1 MKQIWRIYKTD
12 LRNVAKHWAAIV
24 IVVGLMILPSLYA
37 WFNIKASWDP
47 YGNTKEV
54 PIAVS
59 NEDAGSNLRGKDINI
74 GNEIVDSLKKNKNL
88 GWKFVDEK
96 QAIYGVERGDYYASI
111 TIPKDFSEKIATVL
125 DENPQKPELDYYVNE
140 KVNAIAPKITAKGAS
155 GITEEISKNFVKTA
169 NGEIF
174 KIFNDLGIDLE
185 TNLPSIEKVK
195 DLVFKLE
202 AQFPEMN
209 TLMDKALDDATRAE
223 DVVKVAQK
231 ELPVVESV
239 MNDGQEALGNLDKF
253 FARND
258 ETLNRAPGTIKN
270 NLTVMKQ
277 GLDAAAEITDY
288 LKNPS
293 FDFNLTL
300 PDPAKLPE
308 LPNITIPQIPQIPRI
323 PEIPALPE
331 VNGEGYKNIAKN
343 INQTVNNVFSSIRVG
358 TTYAQGVINGLQNG
372 NFDPEKAKQDL
383 NKVSETLQG
392 RADSVSYLI
401 DIFTKFKEFA
411 PTDSG
416 KDFFQKR
423 IDKLTNLKSAIENA
437 NGGVKDIANI
447 IGTGQEVKQDVRDA
461 ANKKLDAIN
470 NLVNQAE
477 ADYNATFVADFEK
490 AVSTAEQLK
499 DKAEGVKEGA
509 QQLRGN
515 LNQDI
520 KKANE
525 LVNQTNELV
534 NQTNEALDNGREK
547 YDKAVSDYSRL
558 KTELEKAREDLSN
571 KGVNGLDS
579 TKVALND
586 LNGQFKAGWNLVND
600 MIPVLE
606 STNKVLADVNSD
618 KNLNG
623 TIAKLNKAKD
633 GLQKGM
639 DLTDKGI
646 DAINKGQKPAA
657 DVIESINEVSKN
669 VSGQIGDILAKYD
682 SEITPNFNAAIARTK
697 EMSKNTSQIL
707 KEADKKLPDVKKIL
721 EDSSKGLVDGKK
733 KLADIKAEM
742 PATEKKIKELADK
755 IRDFESEEDLKD
767 IIRLL
772 KNDVEKQSDYFAN
785 PVNLK
790 ENKLFA
796 MPNYGSAMSPFYT
809 VLALWVGA
817 LLMVSLLT
825 VEVHE
830 EGANY
835 KSHEI
840 YFGRLLTFLT
850 IGLSQAFIVS
860 MGDIFLLGTYVVD
873 KFWFVLF
880 SLFIGGVFVCIV
892 YSLVSIFGNVGKSMA
907 IILLVLQ
914 VAGSGGTFPIQMTP
928 AFFQAIYPFLP
939 FTYAISAIRETVGGM
954 LWDIVTRDLLVL
966 SAFVVVMI
974 VAALLLKTPINKS
987 SEKFVENAKGSK
999 IIH

>member
-24 IVVGLMILPSLYA
+24 IVLGLMILPSLYA

-59 NEDAGSNLRGKDINI
+59 NQDAGSNLRGKDINI
-74 GNEIVDSLKKNKNL
+74 GEEIVDSLKKNKNL

-96 QAIYGVERGDYYASI
+96 QAIHGVERGDYYASI

-174 KIFNDLGIDLE
+174 KVFNDLGIDLE

-239 MNDGQEALGNLDKF
+239 INDGQDTLKSLDAF

-270 NLTVMKQ
+270 NLIAMQT
-277 GLDAAAEITDY
+277 GLNSAAAITDF

-293 FDFNLTL
+293 FDFNMAL
-300 PDPAKLPE
+300 PDPSKFPV
-308 LPNITIPQIPQIPRI
+308 LPNITIPQIP
-323 PEIPALPE
+323 ELPQ
-331 VNGEGYKNIAKN
+331 VNGQLYKDIAKN
-343 INQTVNNVFSSIRVG
+343 IDQTVNNVFGSIRVG
-358 TTYAQGVINGLQNG
+358 TTYAQGVINGLGNG

-383 NKVSETLQG
+383 NKVSENLQG
-392 RADSVSYLI
+392 RVDSVSYLI
-401 DIFTKFKEFA
+401 DVFTKFKESA

-416 KDFFQKR
+416 KDFFQRR

-447 IGTGQEVKQDVRDA
+447 IGTGQEVKKDVRDA
-461 ANKKLDAIN
+461 TNKKLDAIN

-499 DKAEGVKEGA
+499 DKAGNA
-509 QQLRGN
+509 QQN
-515 LNQDI
+515 LNQEI
-520 KKANE
+520 KKVNE
-525 LVNQTNELV
+525 I
-534 NQTNEALDNGREK
+534 LDNGREG
-547 YDKAVSDYSRL
+547 YDQAVNNYSRL

-586 LNGQFKAGWNLVND
+586 LNGQFKAGLNLVND
-600 MIPVLE
+600 MIPVME
-606 STNKVLADVNSD
+606 NANKVLADVNSD
-618 KNLNG
+618 KNTNNM
-623 TIAKLNKAKD
+623 ISKLNKVKD
-633 GLQKGM
+633 GLQKGI

-657 DVIESINEVSKN
+657 DVIESINKVSKN

-682 SEITPNFNAAIARTK
+682 SEIVPNFNEAIARTK
-697 EMSKNTSQIL
+697 DMSKNTSQIL
-707 KEADKKLPDVKKIL
+707 KEADKKLPDVKKLL

-733 KLADIKAEM
+733 KLTDIKADM
-742 PATEKKIKELADK
+742 PETEKKIKELANK

>member
-24 IVVGLMILPSLYA
+24 IVLGLMILPSLYA

-47 YGNTKEV
+47 YGNTKGIQ
-54 PIAVS
+54 IAVS
-59 NEDAGSNLRGKDINI
+59 NQDVGSNLRGKDINI
-74 GNEIVDSLKKNKNL
+74 GKEIVDSLKKDKNF

-96 QAIYGVERGDYYASI
+96 QAIYGVERGDYSASI

-125 DENPQKPELDYYVNE
+125 NENPQKPELDYYVNE

-155 GITEEISKNFVKTA
+155 GLTEEVSKNFVKTA

-209 TLMDKALDDATRAE
+209 TLVDKALDDATRAE

-258 ETLNRAPGTIKN
+258 ETLKRAPGTIKN
-270 NLTVMKQ
+270 NLIVMQQ
-277 GLDAAAEITDY
+277 GLDGAAAITDF

-293 FDFNLTL
+293 VDFNLAL
-300 PDPAKLPE
+300 PDPSKLPE
-308 LPNITIPQIPQIPRI
+308 LPNVTIPQIPT
-323 PEIPALPE
+323 LPE
-331 VNGEGYKNIAKN
+331 LPQVNGEGYKNIAKN
-343 INQTVNNVFSSIRVG
+343 IDQTVNNVFGSIRVG

-383 NKVSETLQG
+383 NKVSENLQG

-401 DIFTKFKEFA
+401 DVFTKFKEFA

-447 IGTGQEVKQDVRDA
+447 IGTGQEVKQDARDA

-470 NLVNQAE
+470 SLVNQAE

-499 DKAEGVKEGA
+499 NKGENVKEDA

-520 KKANE
+520 NKANE
-525 LVNQTNELV
+525 ILN
-534 NQTNEALDNGREK
+534 NGREN
-547 YDKAVSDYSRL
+547 YDQAVTNYAKL
-558 KTELEKAREDLSN
+558 KTNLEKAREDLNN

-579 TKVALND
+579 TKVALNE
-586 LNGQFKAGWNLVND
+586 LNGQFQAGWNLVND
-600 MIPVLE
+600 MIPVME
-606 STNKVLADVNSD
+606 STNKVLGDVNSD

-657 DVIESINEVSKN
+657 DVIESINQVSKN

-707 KEADKKLPDVKKIL
+707 GEADKKLPDVKKLL
-721 EDSSKGLVDGKK
+721 EDSSKGLVDGQKK
-733 KLADIKAEM
+733 IADIKAEM

-755 IRDFESEEDLKD
+755 IRDFESEEDIKD

-835 KSHEI
+835 KSHEV

-928 AFFQAIYPFLP
+928 PFFQAIYPFLP

-966 SAFVVVMI
+966 SAFVVIMV

>member
-59 NEDAGSNLRGKDINI
+59 NQDAGSNLRGKDINI
-74 GNEIVDSLKKNKNL
+74 GDEIVDSLKKNKKL

-223 DVVKVAQK
+223 DIVKVAQK

-239 MNDGQEALGNLDKF
+239 INDGQEALGNLDKF

-447 IGTGQEVKQDVRDA
+447 IGTGQEVKQDVRDV

-571 KGVNGLDS
+571 KGVNGLNS

-606 STNKVLADVNSD
+606 STNKVLADVNSN
-618 KNLNG
+618 KNMNNM
-623 TIAKLNKAKD
+623 ISKLNKVKD
-633 GLQKGM
+633 GLQKGI

-682 SEITPNFNAAIARTK
+682 SEIVPNFNEAIARTK

-721 EDSSKGLVDGKK
+721 EDSSKGLVDGRK

>member
-24 IVVGLMILPSLYA
+24 IVLGLMILPSLYA

-47 YGNTKEV
+47 YGNTKGIQ
-54 PIAVS
+54 IAVS
-59 NEDAGSNLRGKDINI
+59 NQDVGSNLRGKDINI
-74 GNEIVDSLKKNKNL
+74 GKEIVDSLKKDKNF

-96 QAIYGVERGDYYASI
+96 QAIYGVERGDYSASI

-125 DENPQKPELDYYVNE
+125 NENPQKPEIDYYVNE

-155 GITEEISKNFVKTA
+155 GLTEEVSKNFVKTA

-209 TLMDKALDDATRAE
+209 TLVDKALDDATRAE
-223 DVVKVAQK
+223 DIVKVAQK
-231 ELPVVESV
+231 DLPVVESV
-239 MNDGQEALGNLDKF
+239 INDGQEALSNLDKF
-253 FARND
+253 FANQD
-258 ETLNRAPGTIKN
+258 QTLKNAPGTIRN
-270 NLTVMKQ
+270 DLVVAQGVM
-277 GLDAAAEITDY
+277 DSAAAFTDF
-288 LKNPS
+288 LMNPGV
-293 FDFNLTL
+293 DLNI
-300 PDPAKLPE
+300 PDLNGLPE
-308 LPNITIPQIPQIPRI
+308 F
-323 PEIPALPE
+323 PARPDLSKL
-331 VNGEGYKNIAKN
+331 NSDGYKSIAQN
-343 INQTVNNVFSSIRVG
+343 INQTVNNVLSSSRAG
-358 TTYAQGVINGLQNG
+358 TAYGKSVLNGLQNG
-372 NFDPEKAKQDL
+372 KFDPEQAKKDL
-383 NKVSETLQG
+383 NAVSDQLQARTDG
-392 RADSVSYLI
+392 ISYLI
-401 DIFTKFKEFA
+401 NFFTELQKSVT
-411 PTDSG
+411 TDFG
-416 KDFFQKR
+416 KSFFQGR
-423 IDKLTNLKSAIENA
+423 VDHLTKLKGGMENA
-437 NGGVKDIANI
+437 NNGIKDVVNV
-447 IGTGQEVKQDVRDA
+447 IGTGQEVKKDVTDVANQKLDA
-461 ANKKLDAIN
+461 ANTLID
-470 NLVNQAE
+470 QAE
-477 ADYNATFVADFEK
+477 KDYNETFVADYQK
-490 AVSTAEQLK
+490 AVSTVDQAKADANQIYDNAK
-499 DKAEGVKEGA
+499 ADYDKVKNSLEGA
-509 QQLRGN
+509 
-515 LNQDI
+515 
-520 KKANE
+520 KA
-525 LVNQTNELV
+525 
-534 NQTNEALDNGREK
+534 
-547 YDKAVSDYSRL
+547 
-558 KTELEKAREDLSN
+558 DLQN
-571 KGVNGLDS
+571 KGINGLDS
-579 TKVALND
+579 TKVALNS
-586 LNGQFKAGWNLVND
+586 LNGQFQSGIGLIDD

-618 KNLNG
+618 KNLNNG
-623 TIAKLNKAKD
+623 IAKLNKAKSS
-633 GLQKGM
+633 LQKGV
-639 DLTDKGI
+639 DATNKGI
-646 DAINKGQKPAA
+646 TLVNNGQKPTK
-657 DVIESINEVSKN
+657 DVIESINNAAKD
-669 VSGQIGDILAKYD
+669 GLAQLTDVLSTYD
-682 SEITPNFNAAIARTK
+682 AEIVPGFNTAIARTK
-697 EMSKNTSQIL
+697 EMSKNTTQIL
-707 KEADKKLPDVKKIL
+707 NDADKKLPDVKKLL
-721 EDSSKGLVDGKK
+721 EDSSKGLVDGQKK
-733 KLADIKAEM
+733 IADIKAEM

-755 IRDFESEEDLKD
+755 IRDFESEEDIKD

-928 AFFQAIYPFLP
+928 PFFQALYPFLP

-966 SAFVVVMI
+966 SAFVVIMV
-974 VAALLLKTPINKS
+974 VAALLLKKPINKS

>member
-24 IVVGLMILPSLYA
+24 IVLGLMILPSLYA

-47 YGNTKEV
+47 YGNTKGIQ
-54 PIAVS
+54 IAVS
-59 NEDAGSNLRGKDINI
+59 NQDAGSNLRGKDINI
-74 GNEIVDSLKKNKNL
+74 GKEIVDSLKKDKNF

-96 QAIYGVERGDYYASI
+96 QAIYGVERGDYSASI

-125 DENPQKPELDYYVNE
+125 DENPQKPEIEYYVNE

-155 GITEEISKNFVKTA
+155 GLTEEISKNFVKTA

-174 KIFNDLGIDLE
+174 EIFNDLGIDLE

-223 DVVKVAQK
+223 DIVKVAQK

-239 MNDGQEALGNLDKF
+239 INDGQEALGNLDKF

-258 ETLNRAPGTIKN
+258 ETLQRAPGTIKN
-270 NLTVMKQ
+270 NLIVMQK
-277 GLDAAAEITDY
+277 GLDGAAAITDF

-293 FDFNLTL
+293 LDFNLTL
-300 PDPAKLPE
+300 PDPSKFPE
-308 LPNITIPQIPQIPRI
+308 LPNVTIPQIPT
-323 PEIPALPE
+323 LPE
-331 VNGEGYKNIAKN
+331 LPQVNGEGYKNIAKN
-343 INQTVNNVFSSIRVG
+343 IDQTVNNVFSSIRVG
-358 TTYAQGVINGLQNG
+358 TTYAQGVINGLGNG

-383 NKVSETLQG
+383 NKVSENLKG

-401 DIFTKFKEFA
+401 DVFTKFKEFA

-416 KDFFQKR
+416 KGFFQKR

-447 IGTGQEVKQDVRDA
+447 IGTGQEVKQDARDA

-499 DKAEGVKEGA
+499 NKADNVKEDA

-520 KKANE
+520 NKANE
-525 LVNQTNELV
+525 ILN
-534 NQTNEALDNGREK
+534 NGREN
-547 YDKAVSDYSRL
+547 YDQAVADYAKL
-558 KTELEKAREDLSN
+558 KTSLETARADLSN

-579 TKVALND
+579 TKVALNE
-586 LNGQFKAGWNLVND
+586 LNGQFQAGWNLVND

-657 DVIESINEVSKN
+657 DVIESINEVSKS
-669 VSGQIGDILAKYD
+669 VSAQLGDILAKYD

-697 EMSKNTSQIL
+697 EMSKNTSKIL
-707 KEADKKLPDVKKIL
+707 KEADKKLPDVKKLL
-721 EDSSKGLVDGKK
+721 EDSSKGLVDGRK
-733 KLADIKAEM
+733 KLADIKADM
-742 PATEKKIKELADK
+742 PETEKKIKDLANK
-755 IRDFESEEDLKD
+755 IRDFESEEDIKD

-928 AFFQAIYPFLP
+928 PFFQAIYPFLP

-954 LWDIVTRDLLVL
+954 LWDIVIRDLLVL
-966 SAFVVVMI
+966 SVFVVVI
-974 VAALLLKTPINKS
+974 VIAALLLKTPINKS

>member
-24 IVVGLMILPSLYA
+24 IVLGLMILPSLYA

-59 NEDAGSNLRGKDINI
+59 NQDAGSNLRGKDINI
-74 GNEIVDSLKKNKNL
+74 GKEIVDSLKKNKNL

-125 DENPQKPELDYYVNE
+125 DENPKKPELDYYVNE

-231 ELPVVESV
+231 DLPVVESV
-239 MNDGQEALGNLDKF
+239 INDGQEALANLDKF
-253 FARND
+253 FARQD
-258 ETLNRAPGTIKN
+258 QTLKNAPGTIRNDLVAAKG
-270 NLTVMKQ
+270 VM
-277 GLDAAAEITDY
+277 DSAAVFTNF
-288 LKNPS
+288 LMNPGVDLNIP
-293 FDFNLTL
+293 DFSGMNG
-300 PDPAKLPE
+300 LPE
-308 LPNITIPQIPQIPRI
+308 F
-323 PEIPALPE
+323 PARPDLSKL
-331 VNGEGYKNIAKN
+331 NNDGYKSIAQN
-343 INQTVNNVFSSIRVG
+343 INQTVNNVLSSSRAG
-358 TTYAQGVINGLQNG
+358 TAYGKSVLNGLQNG
-372 NFDPEKAKQDL
+372 QFDPEQAKKDL
-383 NKVSETLQG
+383 NAVSNQLQARTEG
-392 RADSVSYLI
+392 ISYLI
-401 DIFTKFKEFA
+401 NVFTELQNSA
-411 PTDSG
+411 TTDFG
-416 KDFFQKR
+416 KSFFQGR
-423 IDKLTNLKSAIENA
+423 VDRLTKLKSGMENA
-437 NGGVKDIANI
+437 NNGIKDIVNV
-447 IGTGQEVKQDVRDA
+447 IGTGQEVKKDVTDVANQKLDA
-461 ANKKLDAIN
+461 ANALID
-470 NLVNQAE
+470 QAE
-477 ADYNATFVADFEK
+477 KDYNETFVADYKK
-490 AVSTAEQLK
+490 AVSTVDQA
-499 DKAEGVKEGA
+499 
-509 QQLRGN
+509 
-515 LNQDI
+515 
-520 KKANE
+520 KANA
-525 LVNQTNELV
+525 NEIY
-534 NQTNEALDNGREK
+534 DNAK
-547 YDKAVSDYSRL
+547 TDYDKA
-558 KTELEKAREDLSN
+558 KNGLESTKSSVQKALEDVQN
-571 KGVNGLDS
+571 KGINGLEGS
-579 TKVALND
+579 KEALKS
-586 LNGQFKAGWNLVND
+586 LNGQFQSGIGLIDD

-618 KNLNG
+618 KNLNNG
-623 TIAKLNKAKD
+623 IAKLNKAKSS
-633 GLQKGM
+633 LQKGVEA
-639 DLTDKGI
+639 TNKGI
-646 DAINKGQKPAA
+646 TLLNNGQKPTK
-657 DVIESINEVSKN
+657 DVIESINKA
-669 VSGQIGDILAKYD
+669 AKGGSAQLTDVLSTYD
-682 SEITPNFNAAIARTK
+682 SEIVPNFNTAIARTK
-697 EMSKNTSQIL
+697 EMSKNTTQIL
-707 KEADKKLPDVKKIL
+707 NDADKKLPDVKKLL
-721 EDSSKGLVDGKK
+721 EDSSKGLVDGRK
-733 KLADIKAEM
+733 KLVDIKAEM
-742 PATEKKIKELADK
+742 PETEKKIKDLANK
-755 IRDFESEEDLKD
+755 IRDFESEEDIKD

-835 KSHEI
+835 KSHEV

-928 AFFQAIYPFLP
+928 KFFQAIYPFLP

-954 LWDIVTRDLLVL
+954 LWDIVIRDLLVL
-966 SAFVVVMI
+966 SVFVVVMI

>member
-24 IVVGLMILPSLYA
+24 IVLGLMILPSLYA

-59 NEDAGSNLRGKDINI
+59 NQDAGSNLRGKDINI
-74 GNEIVDSLKKNKNL
+74 GKEIVDSLKKNKNL

-125 DENPQKPELDYYVNE
+125 DENPKKPELDYYVNE

-270 NLTVMKQ
+270 NLTVMQQ
-277 GLDAAAEITDY
+277 GLDAAAKITDY
-288 LKNPS
+288 LKNPA

-300 PDPAKLPE
+300 PDPAKLPV
-308 LPNITIPQIPQIPRI
+308 LPNITIPQIP
-323 PEIPALPE
+323 EIPALPQ

-343 INQTVNNVFSSIRVG
+343 IDQTVNTVFNSTRVG
-358 TTYAQGVINGLQNG
+358 TAYVKSVMDGLQNKG
-372 NFDPEKAKQDL
+372 VDPAVAQKNVQDASKL
-383 NKVSETLQG
+383 LQE
-392 RADSVSYLI
+392 RIDSVSYLI
-401 DIFTKFKEFA
+401 DFFTAFKESASTEF
-411 PTDSG
+411 G
-416 KDFFQKR
+416 KQFFGNR
-423 IDKLTNLKSAIENA
+423 VESLTVLKNSMVDA
-437 NGGVKDIANI
+437 NNRVKHVGDLISS
-447 IGTGQEVKQDVRDA
+447 GQEVKQDVRDA
-461 ANKKLDAIN
+461 VNQKLDAVN

-477 ADYNATFVADFEK
+477 KDYNATFVADFEK

-499 DKAEGVKEGA
+499 SKAENAQENA

-520 KKANE
+520 NKANE
-525 LVNQTNELV
+525 I
-534 NQTNEALDNGREK
+534 LDNGREK
-547 YDKAVSDYSRL
+547 YDKAVNDYSRL

-586 LNGQFKAGWNLVND
+586 LNGQFKASWNLVND

-623 TIAKLNKAKD
+623 TISKLNKAKD

-657 DVIESINEVSKN
+657 DVIESINQVSKS

-707 KEADKKLPDVKKIL
+707 KEADKKLPDVKKLL

-928 AFFQAIYPFLP
+928 KFFQAIYPFLP

>member
-59 NEDAGSNLRGKDINI
+59 NQDAGSNLRGKDINI
-74 GNEIVDSLKKNKNL
+74 GDEIVDSLKKNKNL

-239 MNDGQEALGNLDKF
+239 INDGQDTLKSLDAF

-270 NLTVMKQ
+270 NLIAIQT
-277 GLDAAAEITDY
+277 GLNGAAAITDF

-293 FDFNLTL
+293 VDFNLAL
-300 PDPAKLPE
+300 PDPATFPVLPD
-308 LPNITIPQIPQIPRI
+308 ITIPQIP
-323 PEIPALPE
+323 ELPQ
-331 VNGEGYKNIAKN
+331 VNGQLYKDIAKN
-343 INQTVNNVFSSIRVG
+343 IDQTVNNVFSSIRVG

-401 DIFTKFKEFA
+401 DVFTKFKESA

-423 IDKLTNLKSAIENA
+423 IVKLTNLKSAIENA

-461 ANKKLDAIN
+461 TNKKLDAIN

-499 DKAEGVKEGA
+499 DKAGNA
-509 QQLRGN
+509 QQN
-515 LNQDI
+515 LNQEI
-520 KKANE
+520 NK
-525 LVNQTNELV
+525 TNEI
-534 NQTNEALDNGREK
+534 LDNGREK
-547 YDKAVSDYSRL
+547 YDKAVNDYSRL

-606 STNKVLADVNSD
+606 STNKVLADVNSN
-618 KNLNG
+618 KNMNNMISNLN
-623 TIAKLNKAKD
+623 KVKD
-633 GLQKGM
+633 GLQKGI

-657 DVIESINEVSKN
+657 DVIESINKVSKD
-669 VSGQIGDILAKYD
+669 VSGQIGGILAKYD
-682 SEITPNFNAAIARTK
+682 SEIVPNFNEAIARTK

-733 KLADIKAEM
+733 KLTDIKAEM

-835 KSHEI
+835 KSHEV

>member
-24 IVVGLMILPSLYA
+24 IVLGLMILPSLYA

-59 NEDAGSNLRGKDINI
+59 NQDAGSNLRGKDINI
-74 GNEIVDSLKKNKNL
+74 GDEIVDSLKKNKNL

-125 DENPQKPELDYYVNE
+125 DENPKKPELDYYVNE

-239 MNDGQEALGNLDKF
+239 INDGQEALGNLDKF
-253 FARND
+253 FANND
-258 ETLNRAPGTIKN
+258 QTLQNAPGTIRN
-270 NLTVMKQ
+270 HLTTAKDVMDKANTFTNF
-277 GLDAAAEITDY
+277 LM
-288 LKNPS
+288 NPGIDLS
-293 FDFNLTL
+293 GM
-300 PDPAKLPE
+300 KGLPE
-308 LPNITIPQIPQIPRI
+308 F
-323 PEIPALPE
+323 PARPDLSKL
-331 VNGEGYKNIAKN
+331 NDEGYKNIARN
-343 INQTVNNVFSSIRVG
+343 INQTVNNVLNSARAG
-358 TTYAQGVINGLQNG
+358 TTYGKSVVNGLQNG
-372 NFDPEKAKQDL
+372 QFDPEKAKQDL
-383 NKVSETLQG
+383 NAVSENLQG
-392 RADSVSYLI
+392 RTDSVAYLI
-401 DIFTKFKEFA
+401 NVFTELQKSA
-411 PTDSG
+411 TTDFGQS
-416 KDFFQKR
+416 FFQGR
-423 IDKLTNLKSAIENA
+423 VDRLTKLKSGMENA
-437 NGGVKDIANI
+437 NNGIKDIVNV
-447 IGTGQEVKQDVRDA
+447 IGTGQEVKKDVTDA
-461 ANKKLDAIN
+461 ANQKLDAANGLID
-470 NLVNQAE
+470 QAE
-477 ADYNATFVADFEK
+477 KDYNETFVADYKK
-490 AVSTAEQLK
+490 AVSTVAQA
-499 DKAEGVKEGA
+499 KADANGAYDTVK
-509 QQLRGN
+509 
-515 LNQDI
+515 
-520 KKANE
+520 NE
-525 LVNQTNELV
+525 
-534 NQTNEALDNGREK
+534 
-547 YDKAVSDYSRL
+547 YDKAKNTFEGIIADVNNR
-558 KTELEKAREDLSN
+558 
-571 KGVNGLDS
+571 GVNGLDS
-579 TKVALND
+579 TKVYLND
-586 LNGQFKAGWNLVND
+586 LNGQLQATKNLIGD
-600 MIPVLE
+600 AIPVLE

-618 KNLNG
+618 KNLNNG
-623 TIAKLNKAKD
+623 IAKLNKA
-633 GLQKGM
+633 QNAVQ
-639 DLTDKGI
+639 KGI
-646 DAINKGQKPAA
+646 DATNKATTLINNGQKPTKE
-657 DVIESINEVSKN
+657 VVESINEATKN
-669 VSGQIGDILAKYD
+669 ASAQLGDFLATYD
-682 SEITPNFNAAIARTK
+682 SEIVPNFNTAIERTK
-697 EMSKNTSQIL
+697 RMSKNTTQIL
-707 KEADKKLPDVKKIL
+707 SEADKKLPDVKKLL
-721 EDSSKGLVDGKK
+721 EDSSKGLVDGRK

-742 PATEKKIKELADK
+742 PETEKKIKELADK

-835 KSHEI
+835 KSHEV

-928 AFFQAIYPFLP
+928 AFFQALYPFLP

>member
-59 NEDAGSNLRGKDINI
+59 NQDAGSNLRGKDINI
-74 GNEIVDSLKKNKNL
+74 GDEIVDSLKKNKNL

-239 MNDGQEALGNLDKF
+239 INDGQDTLKSLDAF

-258 ETLNRAPGTIKN
+258 ETLQRAPGTIKN
-270 NLTVMKQ
+270 NLIAIQT
-277 GLDAAAEITDY
+277 GLNGAAAITDF

-293 FDFNLTL
+293 VDFNLAL
-300 PDPAKLPE
+300 PDPDKFPVLPD
-308 LPNITIPQIPQIPRI
+308 ITIPQIP
-323 PEIPALPE
+323 ELPQ
-331 VNGEGYKNIAKN
+331 VNGQLYKDIAKN
-343 INQTVNNVFSSIRVG
+343 IDQTVNNVFGSIRVG

-383 NKVSETLQG
+383 NKVSENLQG
-392 RADSVSYLI
+392 RVDSVSYLI
-401 DIFTKFKEFA
+401 DVFTKFKESA

-461 ANKKLDAIN
+461 TNKKLDAIN

-499 DKAEGVKEGA
+499 DKAGNA
-509 QQLRGN
+509 QQN
-515 LNQDI
+515 LNQEI
-520 KKANE
+520 KKVNE
-525 LVNQTNELV
+525 I
-534 NQTNEALDNGREK
+534 LDNGREG
-547 YDKAVSDYSRL
+547 YDQAVNNYSRL

-586 LNGQFKAGWNLVND
+586 LNGQFKAGLNLVND
-600 MIPVLE
+600 MIPVME
-606 STNKVLADVNSD
+606 NTNKVLADVNSD
-618 KNLNG
+618 KNTNNM
-623 TIAKLNKAKD
+623 ISKLNKLKD
-633 GLQKGM
+633 GLQKAI

-657 DVIESINEVSKN
+657 DVIESINAVSK
-669 VSGQIGDILAKYD
+669 STSAQISDILAKYD
-682 SEITPNFNAAIARTK
+682 SEIVPNFNEAIARTK

-733 KLADIKAEM
+733 KLTDIKAEM

>member
-24 IVVGLMILPSLYA
+24 IVLGLMILPSLYA

-59 NEDAGSNLRGKDINI
+59 NQDAGSNLRGKDINI
-74 GNEIVDSLKKNKNL
+74 GKEIVDSLKKNKNL

-125 DENPQKPELDYYVNE
+125 DENPKKPELDYYVNE

-270 NLTVMKQ
+270 NLAVMQQ
-277 GLDAAAEITDY
+277 GLDAAAKITDY
-288 LKNPS
+288 LKNPA

-300 PDPAKLPE
+300 PDPAKLPV
-308 LPNITIPQIPQIPRI
+308 LPNITIPQIP
-323 PEIPALPE
+323 EIPALPQ

-343 INQTVNNVFSSIRVG
+343 IDQTVNTVFNSTRVG
-358 TTYAQGVINGLQNG
+358 TAYVKSVMDGLQNKG
-372 NFDPEKAKQDL
+372 VDPAVAQKNVQDASKL
-383 NKVSETLQG
+383 LQE
-392 RADSVSYLI
+392 RIDSVSYLI
-401 DIFTKFKEFA
+401 DFFTAFKESASTEF
-411 PTDSG
+411 G
-416 KDFFQKR
+416 KQFFGNR
-423 IDKLTNLKSAIENA
+423 VESLTVLKNSMVDA
-437 NGGVKDIANI
+437 NNRVKHVGDLISS
-447 IGTGQEVKQDVRDA
+447 GQEVKQDVRDA
-461 ANKKLDAIN
+461 VNQKLDAVN

-477 ADYNATFVADFEK
+477 KDYNATFVADFEK

-499 DKAEGVKEGA
+499 SKAENAQENA

-520 KKANE
+520 NKANE
-525 LVNQTNELV
+525 I
-534 NQTNEALDNGREK
+534 LDNGREK
-547 YDKAVSDYSRL
+547 YDKAVNDYSRL

-586 LNGQFKAGWNLVND
+586 LNGQFKASWNLVND

-623 TIAKLNKAKD
+623 TISKLNKVKD

-657 DVIESINEVSKN
+657 DVIESINQVSKS

-707 KEADKKLPDVKKIL
+707 KEADKKLPDVKKLL

>member
-24 IVVGLMILPSLYA
+24 IVLGLMILPSLYA

-59 NEDAGSNLRGKDINI
+59 NQDAGSNLRGKDINI
-74 GNEIVDSLKKNKNL
+74 GKEIVDSLKKNKNL

-239 MNDGQEALGNLDKF
+239 INDGQEALGNLDKF
-253 FARND
+253 FANND
-258 ETLNRAPGTIKN
+258 ETLKNAPGTMRN
-270 NLTVMKQ
+270 NLTVAKDVMDKANAFTNFLMNPGIDLSGMK
-277 GLDAAAEITDY
+277 G
-288 LKNPS
+288 
-293 FDFNLTL
+293 
-300 PDPAKLPE
+300 LPE
-308 LPNITIPQIPQIPRI
+308 F
-323 PEIPALPE
+323 PARPDLSKM
-331 VNGEGYKNIAKN
+331 NDEGYKNIARN
-343 INQTVNNVFSSIRVG
+343 INQTVNNVLNSARAG
-358 TTYAQGVINGLQNG
+358 TAYGKSVVNGLQNG
-372 NFDPEKAKQDL
+372 QFDPEKAKQDL
-383 NKVSETLQG
+383 NAVSENLQG
-392 RADSVSYLI
+392 RTDSIAYLI
-401 DIFTKFKEFA
+401 NVFTELQKSA
-411 PTDSG
+411 TTDFGQS
-416 KDFFQKR
+416 FFQGR
-423 IDKLTNLKSAIENA
+423 VDRLTKLKSGMENA
-437 NGGVKDIANI
+437 NKGIKDIVNV
-447 IGTGQEVKQDVRDA
+447 IGTGQEVKKDVTDVANQKLDA
-461 ANKKLDAIN
+461 ANGLID
-470 NLVNQAE
+470 QAE
-477 ADYNATFVADFEK
+477 KDYNETFVADYKK
-490 AVSTAEQLK
+490 AVSTVDQA
-499 DKAEGVKEGA
+499 KADANEAYDSVKNEYEKAKNNLEGVIA
-509 QQLRGN
+509 
-515 LNQDI
+515 D
-520 KKANE
+520 
-525 LVNQTNELV
+525 VNN
-534 NQTNEALDNGREK
+534 R
-547 YDKAVSDYSRL
+547 
-558 KTELEKAREDLSN
+558 
-571 KGVNGLDS
+571 GVNGLDS

-586 LNGQFKAGWNLVND
+586 LNGQLQATNNLIGD
-600 MIPVLE
+600 AIPVLE
-606 STNKVLADVNSD
+606 STNKVLADVNSG

-623 TIAKLNKAKD
+623 GIAKLNKI
-633 GLQKGM
+633 QNSVQ
-639 DLTDKGI
+639 KGI
-646 DAINKGQKPAA
+646 DATNKATTLINNGQKPTKE
-657 DVIESINEVSKN
+657 VVESINEATKN
-669 VSGQIGDILAKYD
+669 ASAQLGDFLATYD
-682 SEITPNFNAAIARTK
+682 SEIVPNFNTAIERTK
-697 EMSKNTSQIL
+697 RMSKNTSQIL
-707 KEADKKLPDVKKIL
+707 KEADKKLPDVKKLL

-742 PATEKKIKELADK
+742 PETEKKIKELADK

>member
-24 IVVGLMILPSLYA
+24 IVLGLMILPSLYA

-59 NEDAGSNLRGKDINI
+59 NQDAGSNLRGKDINI
-74 GNEIVDSLKKNKNL
+74 GDEIVDSLKKNKNL

-239 MNDGQEALGNLDKF
+239 INDGQDTLKSLDAF

-270 NLTVMKQ
+270 NLIAMQT
-277 GLDAAAEITDY
+277 GLNGAAAITDF

-293 FDFNLTL
+293 VDFNLAL
-300 PDPAKLPE
+300 PDPSKLPE
-308 LPNITIPQIPQIPRI
+308 LPNVTIPQIP
-323 PEIPALPE
+323 ALPE
-331 VNGEGYKNIAKN
+331 LPQVNGEGYKNIAKN

-383 NKVSETLQG
+383 NKVSENLQD
-392 RADSVSYLI
+392 RADSVSYVI
-401 DIFTKFKEFA
+401 DVFTKFKESA
-411 PTDSG
+411 STDFG
-416 KDFFQKR
+416 KEFFQKR
-423 IDKLTNLKSAIENA
+423 IERLTSLKSAIENA

-477 ADYNATFVADFEK
+477 TDYNATFVADFEK

-499 DKAEGVKEGA
+499 NKAEGVKEDA

-520 KKANE
+520 NKANE
-525 LVNQTNELV
+525 ILN
-534 NQTNEALDNGREK
+534 NGREA
-547 YDKAVSDYSRL
+547 YDKAVNDYSRL
-558 KTELEKAREDLSN
+558 KTELGKAREDLNN
-571 KGVNGLDS
+571 KGINGLDS

-586 LNGQFKAGWNLVND
+586 IRGELQAGKNLVND
-600 MIPVLE
+600 MIPVME
-606 STNKVLADVNSD
+606 NTNKVLADVNSD
-618 KNLNG
+618 KNTNNM
-623 TIAKLNKAKD
+623 ISKLNKLKD
-633 GLQKGM
+633 GLQKAI

-657 DVIESINEVSKN
+657 DVIESINAVSK
-669 VSGQIGDILAKYD
+669 STSAQISDILAKYD
-682 SEITPNFNAAIARTK
+682 SEIVPNFNEAIARTK

-707 KEADKKLPDVKKIL
+707 KEADKKLPDVKKLL

-742 PATEKKIKELADK
+742 PETEKKIKELADK

-928 AFFQAIYPFLP
+928 KFFQAIYPFLP

>member
-24 IVVGLMILPSLYA
+24 IVLGLMILPSLYA

-59 NEDAGSNLRGKDINI
+59 NQDAGSNLRGKDINI
-74 GNEIVDSLKKNKNL
+74 GKEIVDSLKKNKNL

-125 DENPQKPELDYYVNE
+125 DENPKKPELDYYVNE

-239 MNDGQEALGNLDKF
+239 INDGQEALGNLDKF
-253 FARND
+253 FANND
-258 ETLNRAPGTIKN
+258 ETLKNAPGTMRN
-270 NLTVMKQ
+270 NLTVAKDVMDKANAFTNFLMNPGIDLSGMK
-277 GLDAAAEITDY
+277 G
-288 LKNPS
+288 
-293 FDFNLTL
+293 
-300 PDPAKLPE
+300 LPE
-308 LPNITIPQIPQIPRI
+308 F
-323 PEIPALPE
+323 PARPDLSKM
-331 VNGEGYKNIAKN
+331 NDEGYKNIARN
-343 INQTVNNVFSSIRVG
+343 INQTVNNVLNSARAG
-358 TTYAQGVINGLQNG
+358 TAYGKSVVNGLQNG
-372 NFDPEKAKQDL
+372 QFDPEKAKQDL
-383 NKVSETLQG
+383 NAVSENLQG
-392 RADSVSYLI
+392 RTDSIAYLI
-401 DIFTKFKEFA
+401 NVFTELQKSA
-411 PTDSG
+411 TTDFGQS
-416 KDFFQKR
+416 FFQGR
-423 IDKLTNLKSAIENA
+423 VDRLTKLKSGMENA
-437 NGGVKDIANI
+437 NKGIKDIVNV
-447 IGTGQEVKQDVRDA
+447 IGTGQEVKKDVTDVANQKLDA
-461 ANKKLDAIN
+461 ANGLID
-470 NLVNQAE
+470 QAE
-477 ADYNATFVADFEK
+477 KDYNETFVADYKK
-490 AVSTAEQLK
+490 AVSTVDQA
-499 DKAEGVKEGA
+499 KADANEAYDSVKNEYEKAKNNLEGVIA
-509 QQLRGN
+509 
-515 LNQDI
+515 D
-520 KKANE
+520 
-525 LVNQTNELV
+525 VNN
-534 NQTNEALDNGREK
+534 R
-547 YDKAVSDYSRL
+547 
-558 KTELEKAREDLSN
+558 
-571 KGVNGLDS
+571 GVNGLDS

-586 LNGQFKAGWNLVND
+586 LNGQLQATNNLIGD
-600 MIPVLE
+600 AIPVLE
-606 STNKVLADVNSD
+606 STNKVLADVNSG

-623 TIAKLNKAKD
+623 GIAKLNKI
-633 GLQKGM
+633 QNSVQ
-639 DLTDKGI
+639 KGI
-646 DAINKGQKPAA
+646 DATNKATTLINNGQKPTKE
-657 DVIESINEVSKN
+657 VVESINEATKN
-669 VSGQIGDILAKYD
+669 ASAQLGDFLATYD
-682 SEITPNFNAAIARTK
+682 SEIVPNFNTAIERTK
-697 EMSKNTSQIL
+697 RMSKNTSQIL
-707 KEADKKLPDVKKIL
+707 KEADKKLPDVKKLL

-850 IGLSQAFIVS
+850 VGLSQAFIVS

-880 SLFIGGVFVCIV
+880 SLFIGGAFVCIV

-966 SAFVVVMI
+966 SVFVVVMI

>member
-24 IVVGLMILPSLYA
+24 IVLGLMILPSLYA

-59 NEDAGSNLRGKDINI
+59 NQDAGSNLRGKDINI
-74 GNEIVDSLKKNKNL
+74 GKEIVDSLKKNKNL

-125 DENPQKPELDYYVNE
+125 DENPKKPELDYYVNE

-253 FARND
+253 FANND
-258 ETLNRAPGTIKN
+258 ETLKNAPGTMRN
-270 NLTVMKQ
+270 NLTVAKDVMDKANAFTNFLMNPGIDLSGMK
-277 GLDAAAEITDY
+277 G
-288 LKNPS
+288 
-293 FDFNLTL
+293 
-300 PDPAKLPE
+300 LPE
-308 LPNITIPQIPQIPRI
+308 F
-323 PEIPALPE
+323 PARPDLSKM
-331 VNGEGYKNIAKN
+331 NDEGYKNIARN
-343 INQTVNNVFSSIRVG
+343 INQTVNNVLNSARAG
-358 TTYAQGVINGLQNG
+358 TAYGKSVVNGLQNG
-372 NFDPEKAKQDL
+372 QFDPEKAKQDL
-383 NKVSETLQG
+383 NAVSENLQG
-392 RADSVSYLI
+392 RTDSIAYLI
-401 DIFTKFKEFA
+401 NVFTELQKSA
-411 PTDSG
+411 TTDFGQS
-416 KDFFQKR
+416 FFQGR
-423 IDKLTNLKSAIENA
+423 VDRLTKLKSGMENA
-437 NGGVKDIANI
+437 NNGIKDIVNV
-447 IGTGQEVKQDVRDA
+447 IGTGQEVKKDVTDVANQKLDA
-461 ANKKLDAIN
+461 ANGLID
-470 NLVNQAE
+470 QAE
-477 ADYNATFVADFEK
+477 KDYNETFVADYKK
-490 AVSTAEQLK
+490 AVSTVDQA
-499 DKAEGVKEGA
+499 KADANEAYDSVKNEYEKAKNNLEGVIA
-509 QQLRGN
+509 
-515 LNQDI
+515 D
-520 KKANE
+520 
-525 LVNQTNELV
+525 VNN
-534 NQTNEALDNGREK
+534 R
-547 YDKAVSDYSRL
+547 
-558 KTELEKAREDLSN
+558 
-571 KGVNGLDS
+571 GVNGLDS

-586 LNGQFKAGWNLVND
+586 LNGQLQATNNLIGD
-600 MIPVLE
+600 AIPVLE
-606 STNKVLADVNSD
+606 STNKVLADVNSG

-623 TIAKLNKAKD
+623 GIAKLNKI
-633 GLQKGM
+633 QNSVQ
-639 DLTDKGI
+639 KGI
-646 DAINKGQKPAA
+646 DATNKATTLINNGQKPTKE
-657 DVIESINEVSKN
+657 VVESINEATKN
-669 VSGQIGDILAKYD
+669 ASAQLGDFLATYD
-682 SEITPNFNAAIARTK
+682 SEIVPNFNTAIERTK
-697 EMSKNTSQIL
+697 RMSKNTSQIL
-707 KEADKKLPDVKKIL
+707 KEADKKLPDVKKLL
-721 EDSSKGLVDGKK
+721 EDSSKGLVDGRK
-733 KLADIKAEM
+733 KLVDIKAEM
-742 PATEKKIKELADK
+742 PETEKKIKELADK

>member
-24 IVVGLMILPSLYA
+24 IVLGLMILPSLYA

-59 NEDAGSNLRGKDINI
+59 NQDAGSNLRGKYINI
-74 GNEIVDSLKKNKNL
+74 GKEIVDSLKKNKKL

-111 TIPKDFSEKIATVL
+111 TIPKDFSKKIATVL
-125 DENPQKPELDYYVNE
+125 DENPQKPELNYYVNE
-140 KVNAIAPKITAKGAS
+140 KVNAIAPKITANGAS
-155 GITEEISKNFVKTA
+155 GVTEEISKNFVKTA

-239 MNDGQEALGNLDKF
+239 INDGQDTLKSLDAF

-270 NLTVMKQ
+270 NLIAMQT
-277 GLDAAAEITDY
+277 GLNGAAAITDF

-293 FDFNLTL
+293 VDFNLAL
-300 PDPAKLPE
+300 PDPSKLPE
-308 LPNITIPQIPQIPRI
+308 LPNVTIPQIP
-323 PEIPALPE
+323 ALPE
-331 VNGEGYKNIAKN
+331 LPQVNGEGYKNIAKN

-383 NKVSETLQG
+383 NNVSETLQG
-392 RADSVSYLI
+392 RADSVSYVI
-401 DIFTKFKEFA
+401 DVFTKFKESA
-411 PTDSG
+411 STDFG
-416 KDFFQKR
+416 KEFFQKR
-423 IDKLTNLKSAIENA
+423 IERLTNLKSAIENA

-499 DKAEGVKEGA
+499 NKAEGVKEDA

-520 KKANE
+520 NKANE
-525 LVNQTNELV
+525 ILN
-534 NQTNEALDNGREK
+534 NGREV
-547 YDKAVSDYSRL
+547 YDKTVNDYSRL
-558 KTELEKAREDLSN
+558 KTELGKAREDLNN
-571 KGVNGLDS
+571 KGINGLDS

-586 LNGQFKAGWNLVND
+586 IRGELQAGKNLVND
-600 MIPVLE
+600 MIPVME
-606 STNKVLADVNSD
+606 NANKVLADVNSD
-618 KNLNG
+618 KNMNN
-623 TIAKLNKAKD
+623 TIAKLNKLKD
-633 GLQKGM
+633 GFQKGI

-657 DVIESINEVSKN
+657 DVIESINAVSK
-669 VSGQIGDILAKYD
+669 STSAQIGDILAKYD

>member
-24 IVVGLMILPSLYA
+24 IVLGLMILPSLYA

-59 NEDAGSNLRGKDINI
+59 NQDVGSNLRGKDINI
-74 GNEIVDSLKKNKNL
+74 GKEIVDSLKKNKNL

-111 TIPKDFSEKIATVL
+111 TIPKDFSEKIATVIS
-125 DENPQKPELDYYVNE
+125 DNPQKPELDYYVNE

-174 KIFNDLGIDLE
+174 QVFNDLGIDLE

-202 AQFPEMN
+202 AQFPEMY
-209 TLMDKALDDATRAE
+209 TLVDTALDDATRAQ
-223 DVVKVAQK
+223 DLVKVAQ
-231 ELPVVESV
+231 EDLPVVESV
-239 MNDGQEALGNLDKF
+239 INDGQATLKSLDEF

-258 ETLNRAPGTIKN
+258 ETLKNAPGTIKRD
-270 NLTVMKQ
+270 LTVLKKGMD
-277 GLDAAAEITDY
+277 GAAAITDF
-288 LKNPS
+288 LMGPGI
-293 FDFNLTL
+293 NLDVPNLSQL
-300 PDPAKLPE
+300 PKLPE
-308 LPNITIPQIPQIPRI
+308 FPAMPQLQIP
-323 PEIPALPE
+323 EL
-331 VNGEGYKNIAKN
+331 NTEGYKNIAST
-343 INQTVNNVFSSIRVG
+343 INQTVNSVLNSARTG
-358 TTYAQGVINGLQNG
+358 TAYAKSVMDGLQNG
-372 NFDPEKAKQDL
+372 SIDPEIAKKNITTVSNNLQTHIDNLSSIITMMSTLQQNATTDFGKKFFGDRVNHLTAIRDSQQDL
-383 NKVSETLQG
+383 NNRFKRLNE
-392 RADSVSYLI
+392 LI
-401 DIFTKFKEFA
+401 
-411 PTDSG
+411 S
-416 KDFFQKR
+416 
-423 IDKLTNLKSAIENA
+423 
-437 NGGVKDIANI
+437 
-447 IGTGQEVKQDVRDA
+447 TGQEVKQDVRDGI
-461 ANKKLDAIN
+461 NQKLDATNALIDK
-470 NLVNQAE
+470 AE
-477 ADYNATFVADFEK
+477 KDYNETFVADYQK
-490 AVSTAEQLK
+490 AVSTAEEIGRLK
-499 DKAEGVKEGA
+499 DQATNTINETYEKTKTEYNKVRDGIEEVKTNA
-509 QQLRGN
+509 Q
-515 LNQDI
+515 
-520 KKANE
+520 
-525 LVNQTNELV
+525 
-534 NQTNEALDNGREK
+534 
-547 YDKAVSDYSRL
+547 KAV
-558 KTELEKAREDLSN
+558 EDIQN
-571 KGVNGLDS
+571 KGINGLDG
-579 TKVALND
+579 TKVALNS
-586 LNGQFKAGWNLVND
+586 LNGQFQAASNMIGD

-606 STNKVLADVNSD
+606 NANKVLADVNSD
-618 KNLNG
+618 KNFNDQ
-623 TIAKLNKAKD
+623 IAKLKKAQN
-633 GLQKGM
+633 GLQKGVE
-639 DLTDKGI
+639 LTDKGI
-646 DAINKGQKPAA
+646 DAINKGQQPAK

-669 VSGQIGDILAKYD
+669 VSAELGDILARYD
-682 SEITPNFNAAIARTK
+682 SEIVPNFNAAIARTK
-697 EMSKNTSQIL
+697 EMSKNTSKIL
-707 KEADKKLPDVKKIL
+707 NDADKKLPDVKKLL
-721 EDSSKGLVDGKK
+721 EDSSKGLVEGKK
-733 KLADIKAEM
+733 KVEDIKAEM

-755 IRDFESEEDLKD
+755 IRKFESEEDIKD

-830 EGANY
+830 PGANY

-840 YFGRLLTFLT
+840 YFGRFLTFLT
-850 IGLSQAFIVS
+850 IGLMQAFIVS
-860 MGDIFLLGTYVVD
+860 MGDMFLLGTYVVN
-873 KFWFVLF
+873 KFWFVVF
-880 SLFIGGVFVCIV
+880 SLFIGAVFVCIV

-928 AFFQAIYPFLP
+928 TFFQAIYPFLP

-954 LWDIVTRDLLVL
+954 LWDIVLRDLLVL
-966 SAFVVVMI
+966 SVFVVIMLI
-974 VAALLLKTPINKS
+974 MALLLKTPINKS

>member
-24 IVVGLMILPSLYA
+24 IVLGLMILPSLYA

-59 NEDAGSNLRGKDINI
+59 NQDAGSNLRGKDINI
-74 GNEIVDSLKKNKNL
+74 GDEIVDSLKKNKNL
-88 GWKFVDEK
+88 GWKFVDQK

-239 MNDGQEALGNLDKF
+239 INDGQDTLKSLDAF

-270 NLTVMKQ
+270 NLIAMQT
-277 GLDAAAEITDY
+277 GLNSAAAITDF

-293 FDFNLTL
+293 FDFNMAL
-300 PDPAKLPE
+300 PDPSKFPV
-308 LPNITIPQIPQIPRI
+308 LPNITIPQIP
-323 PEIPALPE
+323 ELPQ
-331 VNGEGYKNIAKN
+331 VNDQLYKDIAKN
-343 INQTVNNVFSSIRVG
+343 IDQTVNNVFGSIRVG

-383 NKVSETLQG
+383 NKVSENLQG
-392 RADSVSYLI
+392 RVDSVSYVI
-401 DIFTKFKEFA
+401 DIFTKFKESA

-461 ANKKLDAIN
+461 TNQKLNAIN

-499 DKAEGVKEGA
+499 DKAGNA
-509 QQLRGN
+509 QQN
-515 LNQDI
+515 LNQEI
-520 KKANE
+520 KKVNE
-525 LVNQTNELV
+525 I
-534 NQTNEALDNGREK
+534 LDNGREG
-547 YDKAVSDYSRL
+547 YDQAVNNYSRL

-586 LNGQFKAGWNLVND
+586 LNGQFKAGLNLVND
-600 MIPVLE
+600 MIPVME
-606 STNKVLADVNSD
+606 NTNKVLADVNSD
-618 KNLNG
+618 KNTNNM
-623 TIAKLNKAKD
+623 ISKLNKVKD
-633 GLQKGM
+633 GLQKGI

-657 DVIESINEVSKN
+657 DIIESINKVSKN

-682 SEITPNFNAAIARTK
+682 SEVVPNFNEAIARTK

-707 KEADKKLPDVKKIL
+707 KEADKKLPDVKKLL

-742 PATEKKIKELADK
+742 PETEKKIKELADK

-928 AFFQAIYPFLP
+928 AFFQALYPFLP

>member
-24 IVVGLMILPSLYA
+24 IVLGLMILPSLYA

-47 YGNTKEV
+47 YGNTKGIQ
-54 PIAVS
+54 IAVS
-59 NEDAGSNLRGKDINI
+59 NQDVGSNLRGKDINI
-74 GNEIVDSLKKNKNL
+74 GKEIVDSLKKDKNF

-96 QAIYGVERGDYYASI
+96 QAIYGVERGDYSASI

-125 DENPQKPELDYYVNE
+125 NENPQKPELDYYVNE

-155 GITEEISKNFVKTA
+155 GLTEEVSKNFVKTA

-209 TLMDKALDDATRAE
+209 TLVDKALDDATRAE

-258 ETLNRAPGTIKN
+258 ETLKRAPGTIKN
-270 NLTVMKQ
+270 NLIVMQQ
-277 GLDAAAEITDY
+277 GLDGAAAITDF

-293 FDFNLTL
+293 VDFNLAL
-300 PDPAKLPE
+300 PDPSKLPE
-308 LPNITIPQIPQIPRI
+308 LPNVTIPQIPT
-323 PEIPALPE
+323 LPE
-331 VNGEGYKNIAKN
+331 LPQVNGEGYKNIAKN
-343 INQTVNNVFSSIRVG
+343 IDQTVNNVFGSIRVG

-383 NKVSETLQG
+383 NKVSENLQG

-401 DIFTKFKEFA
+401 DVFTKFKEFA

-447 IGTGQEVKQDVRDA
+447 IGTGQEVKQDARDA

-470 NLVNQAE
+470 SLVNQAE

-499 DKAEGVKEGA
+499 NKGENVKEDA

-520 KKANE
+520 NKANE
-525 LVNQTNELV
+525 ILN
-534 NQTNEALDNGREK
+534 NGREN
-547 YDKAVSDYSRL
+547 YDQAVTNYAKL
-558 KTELEKAREDLSN
+558 KTNLEKAREDLNN

-579 TKVALND
+579 TKVALNE
-586 LNGQFKAGWNLVND
+586 LNGQFQAGWNLVND
-600 MIPVLE
+600 MIPVME
-606 STNKVLADVNSD
+606 STNKVLGDVNSD

-657 DVIESINEVSKN
+657 DVIESINQVSKN

-682 SEITPNFNAAIARTK
+682 SEIVPNFNAAIARTK

-707 KEADKKLPDVKKIL
+707 GEADKKLPDVKKLL
-721 EDSSKGLVDGKK
+721 EDSSKGLVDGQKK
-733 KLADIKAEM
+733 IADIKAEM

-755 IRDFESEEDLKD
+755 IRDFESEEDIKD

-835 KSHEI
+835 KSHEV

-928 AFFQAIYPFLP
+928 PFFQAIYPFLP

-966 SAFVVVMI
+966 SVFVVVMI

>member
-24 IVVGLMILPSLYA
+24 IVLGLMILPSLYA

-59 NEDAGSNLRGKDINI
+59 NQDAGSNLRGKDINI
-74 GNEIVDSLKKNKNL
+74 GDEIVDSLKKNKNL
-88 GWKFVDEK
+88 GWKFVDQK

-223 DVVKVAQK
+223 DIVKVAQK

-239 MNDGQEALGNLDKF
+239 INDGQEALGNLDKF

-258 ETLNRAPGTIKN
+258 ETLQRAPGTIKN
-270 NLTVMKQ
+270 NLIVTKQ
-277 GLDAAAEITDY
+277 GLDAAAKITDY

-293 FDFNLTL
+293 FDFNLAL
-300 PDPAKLPE
+300 PDPSKFPV
-308 LPNITIPQIPQIPRI
+308 LPNITIPQIP
-323 PEIPALPE
+323 ELPQ
-331 VNGEGYKNIAKN
+331 VNGQLYKDIAKN
-343 INQTVNNVFSSIRVG
+343 IDQTVNNVFGSIRVG

-383 NKVSETLQG
+383 NKVSENLQG
-392 RADSVSYLI
+392 RVDSVSYLI
-401 DIFTKFKEFA
+401 DVFTKFKESA

-416 KDFFQKR
+416 KDFFQRR

-461 ANKKLDAIN
+461 TNKKLDAIN

-499 DKAEGVKEGA
+499 DKAGNA
-509 QQLRGN
+509 QQN
-515 LNQDI
+515 LNQEI
-520 KKANE
+520 KKVNE
-525 LVNQTNELV
+525 I
-534 NQTNEALDNGREK
+534 LDNGREG
-547 YDKAVSDYSRL
+547 YDQAVNNYSRL
-558 KTELEKAREDLSN
+558 KTELGKAREDLSN
-571 KGVNGLDS
+571 AGVNGLDS

-586 LNGQFKAGWNLVND
+586 LNGQFKASWNLVND

-657 DVIESINEVSKN
+657 DVIESINEVSKS
-669 VSGQIGDILAKYD
+669 VSAQLGDILAKYD

-697 EMSKNTSQIL
+697 EMSKNTTQIL
-707 KEADKKLPDVKKIL
+707 KEADKKLPDVKKLL

-733 KLADIKAEM
+733 KLTDIKADM
-742 PATEKKIKELADK
+742 PETEKKIKDLANK
-755 IRDFESEEDLKD
+755 IRDFESEEDIKD

-835 KSHEI
+835 KSHEV

-928 AFFQAIYPFLP
+928 AFFQALYPFLP

>member
-24 IVVGLMILPSLYA
+24 IVLGLMILPSLYA

-59 NEDAGSNLRGKDINI
+59 NQDAGSNLRGKDINI
-74 GNEIVDSLKKNKNL
+74 GKEIVDSLKKNKNL

-125 DENPQKPELDYYVNE
+125 DENPKKPELDYYVNE

-270 NLTVMKQ
+270 NLTVMQQ
-277 GLDAAAEITDY
+277 GLDAAAKITDY
-288 LKNPS
+288 LKNPA

-300 PDPAKLPE
+300 PDPAKLPV
-308 LPNITIPQIPQIPRI
+308 LPNITIPQIP
-323 PEIPALPE
+323 EIPALPQ

-343 INQTVNNVFSSIRVG
+343 IDQTVNTVFNSTRVG
-358 TTYAQGVINGLQNG
+358 TAYVKSVMDGLQNKG
-372 NFDPEKAKQDL
+372 VDPAIAQKNVQDASKL
-383 NKVSETLQG
+383 LQE
-392 RADSVSYLI
+392 RIDSVSYLI
-401 DIFTKFKEFA
+401 DFFTAFKESASTEF
-411 PTDSG
+411 G
-416 KDFFQKR
+416 KQFFGNR
-423 IDKLTNLKSAIENA
+423 VESLTVLKNSMVDA
-437 NGGVKDIANI
+437 NNRVKHVGDLISS
-447 IGTGQEVKQDVRDA
+447 GQEVKQDVRDA
-461 ANKKLDAIN
+461 VNQKLDAVN

-477 ADYNATFVADFEK
+477 KDYNATFVADFEK

-499 DKAEGVKEGA
+499 SKAENAQENA

-520 KKANE
+520 NKANE
-525 LVNQTNELV
+525 ILN
-534 NQTNEALDNGREK
+534 NGREK
-547 YDKAVSDYSRL
+547 YDKAVNDYSRL

-586 LNGQFKAGWNLVND
+586 LNGQFKASWNLVND

-623 TIAKLNKAKD
+623 TISKLNKAKD

-657 DVIESINEVSKN
+657 DVIESINQVSKS

-707 KEADKKLPDVKKIL
+707 KEADKKLPDVKKLL

>member
-59 NEDAGSNLRGKDINI
+59 NQDAGSNLRGKDINI
-74 GNEIVDSLKKNKNL
+74 GDEIVDSLKKNKNL

-239 MNDGQEALGNLDKF
+239 INDGQDTLKSLDAF

-270 NLTVMKQ
+270 NLIAMQT
-277 GLDAAAEITDY
+277 GLNSAAAITDF

-293 FDFNLTL
+293 FDFNMAL
-300 PDPAKLPE
+300 PDPSKFPV
-308 LPNITIPQIPQIPRI
+308 LPNITIPQIP
-323 PEIPALPE
+323 ELPQ
-331 VNGEGYKNIAKN
+331 VNGQLYKDIAKN
-343 INQTVNNVFSSIRVG
+343 IDQTVNNVFGSIRVG

-383 NKVSETLQG
+383 NKVSENLQG
-392 RADSVSYLI
+392 RVDSVSYVI
-401 DIFTKFKEFA
+401 DIFTKFKESA

-461 ANKKLDAIN
+461 TNQKLNAIN

-499 DKAEGVKEGA
+499 DKAGNA
-509 QQLRGN
+509 QQN
-515 LNQDI
+515 LNQEI
-520 KKANE
+520 KKVNE
-525 LVNQTNELV
+525 I
-534 NQTNEALDNGREK
+534 LDNGREG
-547 YDKAVSDYSRL
+547 YDQAVNNYSRL

-586 LNGQFKAGWNLVND
+586 LNGQFKAGLNLVND
-600 MIPVLE
+600 MIPVME
-606 STNKVLADVNSD
+606 NTNKVLADVNSD
-618 KNLNG
+618 KNTNNM
-623 TIAKLNKAKD
+623 ISKLNKVKD
-633 GLQKGM
+633 GLQKGI

-646 DAINKGQKPAA
+646 EAINKGQKPAA
-657 DVIESINEVSKN
+657 DIIESINKVSKN

-682 SEITPNFNAAIARTK
+682 SEVVPNFNEAIARTK

-707 KEADKKLPDVKKIL
+707 KEADKKLPDVKKLL

>member
-24 IVVGLMILPSLYA
+24 IVLGLMILPSLYA

-59 NEDAGSNLRGKDINI
+59 NQDVGSNLRGKDINI

-111 TIPKDFSEKIATVL
+111 TIPKDFSEKIATVIS
-125 DENPQKPELDYYVNE
+125 DNPQKPELDYYVNE

-174 KIFNDLGIDLE
+174 QVFNDLGIDLE

-202 AQFPEMN
+202 AQFPEMY
-209 TLMDKALDDATRAE
+209 TLVDTALDDATRAQ
-223 DVVKVAQK
+223 DLVKVAQ
-231 ELPVVESV
+231 EDLPVVESV
-239 MNDGQEALGNLDKF
+239 INDGQATLKSLDEF

-258 ETLNRAPGTIKN
+258 ETLKNAPGTIKRD
-270 NLTVMKQ
+270 LTVMKK
-277 GLDAAAEITDY
+277 GMDGAAAITDF
-288 LKNPS
+288 LMGPGVNLQVP
-293 FDFNLTL
+293 DFSKVPTL
-300 PDPAKLPE
+300 PEFPSLSNLPQ
-308 LPNITIPQIPQIPRI
+308 LND
-323 PEIPALPE
+323 
-331 VNGEGYKNIAKN
+331 EGYRNIAQN
-343 INQTVNNVFSSIRVG
+343 INQTVNNVLSSARAG
-358 TTYAQGVINGLQNG
+358 TAYAQSVVNGLQNG

-383 NKVSETLQG
+383 NAVSNNLQG
-392 RADSVSYLI
+392 RIDDISYLI
-401 DIFTKFKEFA
+401 NVFTKLQESA
-411 PTDSG
+411 TTDFG
-416 KDFFQKR
+416 KTFFQGR
-423 IDKLTNLKSAIENA
+423 VDRLTKLKGAMENSN
-437 NGGVKDIANI
+437 NGIKDIVNI
-447 IGTGQEVKQDVRDA
+447 IGTGQEVKQDVKDA
-461 ANKKLDAIN
+461 
-470 NLVNQAE
+470 VNQKLNATNALIDQAE
-477 ADYNATFVADFEK
+477 KDYNETFVADYKKAVQFKEETENKINEDYEK
-490 AVSTAEQLK
+490 A
-499 DKAEGVKEGA
+499 
-509 QQLRGN
+509 
-515 LNQDI
+515 
-520 KKANE
+520 
-525 LVNQTNELV
+525 
-534 NQTNEALDNGREK
+534 
-547 YDKAVSDYSRL
+547 
-558 KTELEKAREDLSN
+558 KTEYNKVRDGIENAKSDAQKAMEDLQN
-571 KGVNGLDS
+571 KGINGLDS
-579 TKVALND
+579 TKVALNS
-586 LNGQFKAGWNLVND
+586 LNGQFQAGANLIGD

-606 STNKVLADVNSD
+606 NANKVLADVNSD
-618 KNLNG
+618 KNFNDQ
-623 TIAKLNKAKD
+623 IAKLKKAKN
-633 GLQKGM
+633 GLEKGM
-639 DLTDKGI
+639 DLTNKGI
-646 DAINKGQKPAA
+646 DAINKGQQPAK

-669 VSGQIGDILAKYD
+669 VSAELGDILARYD
-682 SEITPNFNAAIARTK
+682 SEIVPNFNEAIARTK
-697 EMSKNTSQIL
+697 EMSKNTSKIL
-707 KEADKKLPDVKKIL
+707 NDADKKLPDVKKLL
-721 EDSSKGLVDGKK
+721 EDSSKGLVEGKK
-733 KLADIKAEM
+733 KVEDIKAEM

-755 IRDFESEEDLKD
+755 IRKFESEEDIKD

-830 EGANY
+830 PGANY

-840 YFGRLLTFLT
+840 YFGRFVTFLT
-850 IGLSQAFIVS
+850 IGLMQAFIVS
-860 MGDIFLLGTYVVD
+860 MGDIFLLGTYVVN
-873 KFWFVLF
+873 KFWFVVF
-880 SLFIGGVFVCIV
+880 SLFIGAVFVCIV

-928 AFFQAIYPFLP
+928 TFFQTIYPFLP

-954 LWDIVTRDLLVL
+954 LWDVVLRDLLVL
-966 SAFVVVMI
+966 SVFVVIMLI
-974 VAALLLKTPINKS
+974 MALLLKTPINKS

>member
-24 IVVGLMILPSLYA
+24 IVLGLMILPSLYA

-59 NEDAGSNLRGKDINI
+59 NQDAGSNLRGKDINI
-74 GNEIVDSLKKNKNL
+74 GKEIVDSLKKNKNL

-125 DENPQKPELDYYVNE
+125 DENPKKPELDYYVNE

-239 MNDGQEALGNLDKF
+239 INDGQEALGNLDKF
-253 FARND
+253 FANND
-258 ETLNRAPGTIKN
+258 ETLKNAPGTMRN
-270 NLTVMKQ
+270 NLTVAKDVMDKANAFTNFLMNPGIDLSGMK
-277 GLDAAAEITDY
+277 G
-288 LKNPS
+288 
-293 FDFNLTL
+293 
-300 PDPAKLPE
+300 LPE
-308 LPNITIPQIPQIPRI
+308 F
-323 PEIPALPE
+323 PARPDLSKM
-331 VNGEGYKNIAKN
+331 NDEGYKNIARN
-343 INQTVNNVFSSIRVG
+343 INQTVNNVLNSARAG
-358 TTYAQGVINGLQNG
+358 TAYGKSVVNGLQNG
-372 NFDPEKAKQDL
+372 QFDPEKAKQDL
-383 NKVSETLQG
+383 NAVSENLQG
-392 RADSVSYLI
+392 RTDSIAYLI
-401 DIFTKFKEFA
+401 NVFTELQKSA
-411 PTDSG
+411 TTDFGQS
-416 KDFFQKR
+416 FFQGR
-423 IDKLTNLKSAIENA
+423 VDRLTKLKSGMENA
-437 NGGVKDIANI
+437 NKGIKDIVNV
-447 IGTGQEVKQDVRDA
+447 IGTGQEVKKDVTDVANQKLDA
-461 ANKKLDAIN
+461 ANGLID
-470 NLVNQAE
+470 QAE
-477 ADYNATFVADFEK
+477 KDYNETFVADYKK
-490 AVSTAEQLK
+490 AVSTVDQA
-499 DKAEGVKEGA
+499 KADANEAYDSVKNEYEKAKNNLEGVIA
-509 QQLRGN
+509 
-515 LNQDI
+515 D
-520 KKANE
+520 
-525 LVNQTNELV
+525 VNN
-534 NQTNEALDNGREK
+534 R
-547 YDKAVSDYSRL
+547 
-558 KTELEKAREDLSN
+558 
-571 KGVNGLDS
+571 GVNGLDS

-586 LNGQFKAGWNLVND
+586 LNGQLQATNNLIGD
-600 MIPVLE
+600 AIPVLE
-606 STNKVLADVNSD
+606 STNKVLADVNSG

-623 TIAKLNKAKD
+623 GIAKLNKI
-633 GLQKGM
+633 QNSVQ
-639 DLTDKGI
+639 KGI
-646 DAINKGQKPAA
+646 DATNKATTLINNGQKPTKE
-657 DVIESINEVSKN
+657 VVESINEATKN
-669 VSGQIGDILAKYD
+669 ASAQLGDFLATYD
-682 SEITPNFNAAIARTK
+682 SEIVPNFNTAIERTK
-697 EMSKNTSQIL
+697 RMSKNTSQIL
-707 KEADKKLPDVKKIL
+707 KEADKKLPDVKKLL

-742 PATEKKIKELADK
+742 PETEKKIKELADK

>member
-24 IVVGLMILPSLYA
+24 IVLGLMILPSLYA

-59 NEDAGSNLRGKDINI
+59 NQDAGSNLRGKDINI
-74 GNEIVDSLKKNKNL
+74 GDEIVDSLKKNKNL
-88 GWKFVDEK
+88 GWKFVDQK

-239 MNDGQEALGNLDKF
+239 INDGQEALGNLDKF

-258 ETLNRAPGTIKN
+258 ETLQRAPGTIKN
-270 NLTVMKQ
+270 NLIVMQK
-277 GLDAAAEITDY
+277 GLDGAAAITDF

-293 FDFNLTL
+293 LDFNLAL
-300 PDPAKLPE
+300 PDPSKFPE
-308 LPNITIPQIPQIPRI
+308 LPNVTIPQIPT
-323 PEIPALPE
+323 LPE
-331 VNGEGYKNIAKN
+331 LPQVNGEGYKNIAKN
-343 INQTVNNVFSSIRVG
+343 IDQTVNNVFSSIRVG
-358 TTYAQGVINGLQNG
+358 TTYAQGVINGLGNG

-383 NKVSETLQG
+383 NKVSENLKG

-447 IGTGQEVKQDVRDA
+447 IGTGQEVKQDAREA

-499 DKAEGVKEGA
+499 NKADNVKEDA

-520 KKANE
+520 NKANE
-525 LVNQTNELV
+525 ILN
-534 NQTNEALDNGREK
+534 NGREN
-547 YDKAVSDYSRL
+547 YDQAVADYAKL
-558 KTELEKAREDLSN
+558 KTSLEKARADLSN

-586 LNGQFKAGWNLVND
+586 LNGQFQAGWNLVND

-657 DVIESINEVSKN
+657 DVIESINEVSKS
-669 VSGQIGDILAKYD
+669 VSAQLGDILAKYD

-707 KEADKKLPDVKKIL
+707 KEAEKKLPDVKKLL

-733 KLADIKAEM
+733 KLTDIKADM
-742 PATEKKIKELADK
+742 PETEKKIKDLANK
-755 IRDFESEEDLKD
+755 IRDFESEEDIKD

>member
-239 MNDGQEALGNLDKF
+239 INDGQEALGNLDKF
-253 FARND
+253 FANND
-258 ETLNRAPGTIKN
+258 ETLKNAPGTMRN
-270 NLTVMKQ
+270 NLTVAKDVMDKANAFTNFLMNPGIDLSGMK
-277 GLDAAAEITDY
+277 G
-288 LKNPS
+288 
-293 FDFNLTL
+293 
-300 PDPAKLPE
+300 LPE
-308 LPNITIPQIPQIPRI
+308 F
-323 PEIPALPE
+323 PARPDLSKM
-331 VNGEGYKNIAKN
+331 NDEGYKNIARN
-343 INQTVNNVFSSIRVG
+343 INQTVNNVLNSARAG
-358 TTYAQGVINGLQNG
+358 TAYGKSVVNGLQNG
-372 NFDPEKAKQDL
+372 QFDPEKAKQDL
-383 NKVSETLQG
+383 NAVSENLQG
-392 RADSVSYLI
+392 RTDSIAYLI
-401 DIFTKFKEFA
+401 NVFTEL
-411 PTDSG
+411 
-416 KDFFQKR
+416 Q
-423 IDKLTNLKSAIENA
+423 KSATTDFGQSFFKGRVDRLTSLKGKMENA
-437 NGGVKDIANI
+437 NNGIKDIVNV
-447 IGTGQEVKQDVRDA
+447 IGTGQEVKKDVTDVANQKLDA
-461 ANKKLDAIN
+461 ANGLIDQVEK
-470 NLVNQAE
+470 
-477 ADYNATFVADFEK
+477 DYNETFVADYKK
-490 AVSTAEQLK
+490 AVSTVDQA
-499 DKAEGVKEGA
+499 KA
-509 QQLRGN
+509 
-515 LNQDI
+515 D
-520 KKANE
+520 ANE
-525 LVNQTNELV
+525 AYDSVKNE
-534 NQTNEALDNGREK
+534 
-547 YDKAVSDYSRL
+547 Y
-558 KTELEKAREDLSN
+558 EKAKSN
-571 KGVNGLDS
+571 LESVIADVNNRGVNGLDS

-586 LNGQFKAGWNLVND
+586 LNGQLQATNNLIGD
-600 MIPVLE
+600 AIPVLE
-606 STNKVLADVNSD
+606 STNKVLADVNSG

-623 TIAKLNKAKD
+623 GIAKLNKI
-633 GLQKGM
+633 QNSVQ
-639 DLTDKGI
+639 KGI
-646 DAINKGQKPAA
+646 DATNKATTLINNGQKPTKE
-657 DVIESINEVSKN
+657 VVESINEATKN
-669 VSGQIGDILAKYD
+669 ASAQLGDFLATYD
-682 SEITPNFNAAIARTK
+682 SEIVPNFNTAIERTK
-697 EMSKNTSQIL
+697 RMSKNTSQIL
-707 KEADKKLPDVKKIL
+707 KEADKKLPDVKKLL
-721 EDSSKGLVDGKK
+721 EDSSKGLVDGRK

-928 AFFQAIYPFLP
+928 KFFQAIYPFLP

>member
-24 IVVGLMILPSLYA
+24 IVLGLMILPSLYA

-59 NEDAGSNLRGKDINI
+59 NQDAGSNLRGKDINI
-74 GNEIVDSLKKNKNL
+74 GDEIVDSLKKNKNL
-88 GWKFVDEK
+88 GWKFVDQK

-239 MNDGQEALGNLDKF
+239 INDGQDTLKSLDAF

-270 NLTVMKQ
+270 NLIAMQT
-277 GLDAAAEITDY
+277 GLNGAAAITDF

-293 FDFNLTL
+293 VDFNLAL
-300 PDPAKLPE
+300 PDPSKFPV
-308 LPNITIPQIPQIPRI
+308 LPNITIPQIP
-323 PEIPALPE
+323 ELPQ
-331 VNGEGYKNIAKN
+331 VNGQLYKDIAKN
-343 INQTVNNVFSSIRVG
+343 IDQTVNNVFGSIRVG

-383 NKVSETLQG
+383 NKVSENLQG
-392 RADSVSYLI
+392 RVDSVSYLI
-401 DIFTKFKEFA
+401 DVFTKFKESA

-416 KDFFQKR
+416 KDFFQRR

-461 ANKKLDAIN
+461 TNKKLDAIN

-499 DKAEGVKEGA
+499 DKAGNA
-509 QQLRGN
+509 QQN
-515 LNQDI
+515 LNQEI
-520 KKANE
+520 KKVNE
-525 LVNQTNELV
+525 I
-534 NQTNEALDNGREK
+534 LDNGREG
-547 YDKAVSDYSRL
+547 YDQAVNNYSRL
-558 KTELEKAREDLSN
+558 KTELGKAREDLNN
-571 KGVNGLDS
+571 KGINGLDS

-586 LNGQFKAGWNLVND
+586 IRGELQAGKNLVND
-600 MIPVLE
+600 TIPVME
-606 STNKVLADVNSD
+606 NANKVLADVNSD
-618 KNLNG
+618 KNMNN
-623 TIAKLNKAKD
+623 TIAKLNKLKD
-633 GLQKGM
+633 GFQKGI

-657 DVIESINEVSKN
+657 DVIESINAVSK
-669 VSGQIGDILAKYD
+669 STSAQIGDILAKYD

-707 KEADKKLPDVKKIL
+707 KEADKKLPDVKKLL
-721 EDSSKGLVDGKK
+721 EDSSKGLVDGRK

-742 PATEKKIKELADK
+742 PETEKKIKELANK

-966 SAFVVVMI
+966 SAFVVIMI

>member
-24 IVVGLMILPSLYA
+24 IVLGLMILPSLYA

-59 NEDAGSNLRGKDINI
+59 NQDAGSNLRGKDINI
-74 GNEIVDSLKKNKNL
+74 GKEIVDSLKKNKNL

-125 DENPQKPELDYYVNE
+125 DENPKKPELDYYVNE

-258 ETLNRAPGTIKN
+258 ETLQRAPGTIKN
-270 NLTVMKQ
+270 NLMVMQK
-277 GLDAAAEITDY
+277 GLDGAAAITDF

-293 FDFNLTL
+293 LDFNLAL
-300 PDPAKLPE
+300 PDPAKFPV
-308 LPNITIPQIPQIPRI
+308 LPNITLPQIPQI
-323 PEIPALPE
+323 PEIPALPQ
-331 VNGEGYKNIAKN
+331 VNGEGYKNVAKN
-343 INQTVNNVFSSIRVG
+343 IDQTVNNVFNSTRVG
-358 TTYAQGVINGLQNG
+358 TAYVKSVMDGLQNKG
-372 NFDPEKAKQDL
+372 VDPAVAQKNVQDASKL
-383 NKVSETLQG
+383 LQE
-392 RADSVSYLI
+392 RIDSVSYLI
-401 DIFTKFKEFA
+401 DFFTTFKEA
-411 PTDSG
+411 ASTDFG
-416 KDFFQKR
+416 KQFFGNR
-423 IDKLTNLKSAIENA
+423 VESLTVLKNSMVDA
-437 NGGVKDIANI
+437 NNRVKHVGDLISS
-447 IGTGQEVKQDVRDA
+447 GQEVKQDVRDA
-461 ANKKLDAIN
+461 VNQKLDAVN

-477 ADYNATFVADFEK
+477 KDYNTNFVADFEK

-499 DKAEGVKEGA
+499 NKAENVKEDA

-525 LVNQTNELV
+525 LVNQTNE
-534 NQTNEALDNGREK
+534 ALDNGREK
-547 YDKAVSDYSRL
+547 YDKAVNDYSRL

-586 LNGQFKAGWNLVND
+586 LNGQFKASWNLVND

-623 TIAKLNKAKD
+623 TISKLNKAKD

-657 DVIESINEVSKN
+657 DVIESINQVSKS

-707 KEADKKLPDVKKIL
+707 KEADKKLPDVKKLL

-835 KSHEI
+835 KSHEV

-928 AFFQAIYPFLP
+928 KFFQAIYPFLP

-954 LWDIVTRDLLVL
+954 LWDIVIRDLLVL
-966 SAFVVVMI
+966 SVFVVVMI

>member
-24 IVVGLMILPSLYA
+24 IVLGLMILPSLYA

-59 NEDAGSNLRGKDINI
+59 NQDAGSNLRGKDINI
-74 GNEIVDSLKKNKNL
+74 GKEIVDSLKKNKNL

-125 DENPQKPELDYYVNE
+125 DENPKKPELDYYVNE

-231 ELPVVESV
+231 ELPVVESI

-258 ETLNRAPGTIKN
+258 ETLQRAPGTIKN
-270 NLTVMKQ
+270 NLMVMQK
-277 GLDAAAEITDY
+277 GLDGAAAITDF

-293 FDFNLTL
+293 LDFNLAL
-300 PDPAKLPE
+300 PDPAKFPV
-308 LPNITIPQIPQIPRI
+308 LPNITIPQIP
-323 PEIPALPE
+323 EIPALPQ

-343 INQTVNNVFSSIRVG
+343 IDQTVNTVFNSTRVG
-358 TTYAQGVINGLQNG
+358 TAYVKSVMDGLQNKG
-372 NFDPEKAKQDL
+372 VDPAIAQKNVQDASKL
-383 NKVSETLQG
+383 LQE
-392 RADSVSYLI
+392 RIDSVSYLI
-401 DIFTKFKEFA
+401 DFFTAFKESASTEF
-411 PTDSG
+411 G
-416 KDFFQKR
+416 KQFFGNR
-423 IDKLTNLKSAIENA
+423 VESLTVLKNSMVDA
-437 NGGVKDIANI
+437 NNRVKHVGDLISS
-447 IGTGQEVKQDVRDA
+447 GQEVKQDVRDA
-461 ANKKLDAIN
+461 VNQKLDAVN

-477 ADYNATFVADFEK
+477 KDYNATFVADFEK

-499 DKAEGVKEGA
+499 SKAENA

-520 KKANE
+520 NKANE
-525 LVNQTNELV
+525 ILN
-534 NQTNEALDNGREK
+534 NGREK
-547 YDKAVSDYSRL
+547 YDKAVNDYSRL

-586 LNGQFKAGWNLVND
+586 LNGQFKASWNLVND

-623 TIAKLNKAKD
+623 TISKLNKAKD

-657 DVIESINEVSKN
+657 DVIESINQVSKS

-707 KEADKKLPDVKKIL
+707 KEADKKLPDVKKLL

>member
-24 IVVGLMILPSLYA
+24 IVLGLMILPSLYA

-47 YGNTKEV
+47 YGNTKGIQ
-54 PIAVS
+54 IAVS
-59 NEDAGSNLRGKDINI
+59 NQDVGSNLRGKDINI
-74 GNEIVDSLKKNKNL
+74 GKEIVDSLKKDKNF

-96 QAIYGVERGDYYASI
+96 QAIYGVERGDYSASI

-125 DENPQKPELDYYVNE
+125 NENPQKPELDYYVNE

-155 GITEEISKNFVKTA
+155 GLTEEVSKNFVKTA

-209 TLMDKALDDATRAE
+209 TLVDKALDDATRAE

-239 MNDGQEALGNLDKF
+239 INDGQEALGNLDKF
-253 FARND
+253 FANND
-258 ETLNRAPGTIKN
+258 QTLQNAPGTIRN
-270 NLTVMKQ
+270 HLTTAKDVMDKANTFTNF
-277 GLDAAAEITDY
+277 LM
-288 LKNPS
+288 NPGIDLS
-293 FDFNLTL
+293 GM
-300 PDPAKLPE
+300 KGLPE
-308 LPNITIPQIPQIPRI
+308 F
-323 PEIPALPE
+323 PARPDLSKL
-331 VNGEGYKNIAKN
+331 NDEGYKNIARN
-343 INQTVNNVFSSIRVG
+343 INQTVNNVLNSARAG
-358 TTYAQGVINGLQNG
+358 TAYGKSVVNGLQNG
-372 NFDPEKAKQDL
+372 QFDPEKAKQDL
-383 NKVSETLQG
+383 NAVSENLQG
-392 RADSVSYLI
+392 RTDSVAYLI
-401 DIFTKFKEFA
+401 NVFTELQKSA
-411 PTDSG
+411 TTDFGQS
-416 KDFFQKR
+416 FFQGR
-423 IDKLTNLKSAIENA
+423 VDRLTKLKSGMENA
-437 NGGVKDIANI
+437 NNGIKDIVNV
-447 IGTGQEVKQDVRDA
+447 IGTGQEVKKDVTDVANQKLDA
-461 ANKKLDAIN
+461 ANGLID
-470 NLVNQAE
+470 QAE
-477 ADYNATFVADFEK
+477 KDYSETFVADYKK
-490 AVSTAEQLK
+490 AVSTVDQA
-499 DKAEGVKEGA
+499 KA
-509 QQLRGN
+509 
-515 LNQDI
+515 D
-520 KKANE
+520 ANE
-525 LVNQTNELV
+525 AYDTVKNE
-534 NQTNEALDNGREK
+534 
-547 YDKAVSDYSRL
+547 YDKAKNNFEGVIADVNNR
-558 KTELEKAREDLSN
+558 
-571 KGVNGLDS
+571 GVNGLDS

-586 LNGQFKAGWNLVND
+586 LNGQLQATKNLIGD
-600 MIPVLE
+600 AIPVLE
-606 STNKVLADVNSD
+606 STNKVLADVNSG
-618 KNLNG
+618 KNLNNG
-623 TIAKLNKAKD
+623 IAKLNKA
-633 GLQKGM
+633 QN
-639 DLTDKGI
+639 TVQKGI
-646 DAINKGQKPAA
+646 DATNKATTLINNGQKPTKE
-657 DVIESINEVSKN
+657 VVESINEATKN
-669 VSGQIGDILAKYD
+669 ASAQLGDFLATYD
-682 SEITPNFNAAIARTK
+682 SEIVPNFNTAIARTK
-697 EMSKNTSQIL
+697 EMSKNTTQIL
-707 KEADKKLPDVKKIL
+707 GEADKKLPDVKKLL
-721 EDSSKGLVDGKK
+721 EDSSKGLVDGQKK
-733 KLADIKAEM
+733 IADIKAEM

-755 IRDFESEEDLKD
+755 IRDFESEEDIKD

-835 KSHEI
+835 KSHEV

-928 AFFQAIYPFLP
+928 PFFQALYPFLP

-966 SAFVVVMI
+966 SVFVVIMV
-974 VAALLLKTPINKS
+974 VAALLLKKPINKS

>member
-24 IVVGLMILPSLYA
+24 IVLGLMILPSLYA

-59 NEDAGSNLRGKDINI
+59 NQDAGSNLRGKDINI
-74 GNEIVDSLKKNKNL
+74 GDEIVDSLKKNKNL

-96 QAIYGVERGDYYASI
+96 QAVYGVERGDYYASI

-174 KIFNDLGIDLE
+174 KVFNDLGIDLE

-223 DVVKVAQK
+223 DLVKVAQK

-239 MNDGQEALGNLDKF
+239 INDGQEALGNLDKF
-253 FARND
+253 FANND
-258 ETLNRAPGTIKN
+258 ETLKNAPGTMRN
-270 NLTVMKQ
+270 NLTVAKDVMDKANTFTNFLMNPGIDLSGMK
-277 GLDAAAEITDY
+277 G
-288 LKNPS
+288 
-293 FDFNLTL
+293 
-300 PDPAKLPE
+300 LPE
-308 LPNITIPQIPQIPRI
+308 F
-323 PEIPALPE
+323 PARPDLSKM
-331 VNGEGYKNIAKN
+331 NDEGYKNIARN
-343 INQTVNNVFSSIRVG
+343 INQTVNNVLNSARAG
-358 TTYAQGVINGLQNG
+358 TAYGKSVVNGLQNG
-372 NFDPEKAKQDL
+372 QFDPEKAKQDL
-383 NKVSETLQG
+383 NAVSENLQG
-392 RADSVSYLI
+392 RTDSIAYLI
-401 DIFTKFKEFA
+401 NVFTELQKSA
-411 PTDSG
+411 TTDFGQS
-416 KDFFQKR
+416 FFQGR
-423 IDKLTNLKSAIENA
+423 VDRLTKLKSGMENA
-437 NGGVKDIANI
+437 NNGIKDIVNV
-447 IGTGQEVKQDVRDA
+447 IGTGQEVKKDVTDVANQKLDA
-461 ANKKLDAIN
+461 ANGLID
-470 NLVNQAE
+470 QAE
-477 ADYNATFVADFEK
+477 KDYNETFVADYKK
-490 AVSTAEQLK
+490 AVSTVDQA
-499 DKAEGVKEGA
+499 KADANEAYDSVKNEYEKAKNNFEGVIA
-509 QQLRGN
+509 
-515 LNQDI
+515 D
-520 KKANE
+520 
-525 LVNQTNELV
+525 VNN
-534 NQTNEALDNGREK
+534 R
-547 YDKAVSDYSRL
+547 
-558 KTELEKAREDLSN
+558 
-571 KGVNGLDS
+571 GVNGLDS

-586 LNGQFKAGWNLVND
+586 LNGQLQATNNLIGD
-600 MIPVLE
+600 AIPVLE
-606 STNKVLADVNSD
+606 STNKVLADVNND

-623 TIAKLNKAKD
+623 GIAKLNKI
-633 GLQKGM
+633 QNSVQ
-639 DLTDKGI
+639 KGI
-646 DAINKGQKPAA
+646 DATNKATTLINNGQKPTKE
-657 DVIESINEVSKN
+657 VVESINEATKN
-669 VSGQIGDILAKYD
+669 ASAQLGDFLATYD
-682 SEITPNFNAAIARTK
+682 SEIVPNFNTAIERTK
-697 EMSKNTSQIL
+697 RMSKNTSQIL
-707 KEADKKLPDVKKIL
+707 KEADKKLPDVKKLL

-733 KLADIKAEM
+733 KLTDIKADM
-742 PATEKKIKELADK
+742 PETEKKIKDLANK
-755 IRDFESEEDLKD
+755 IRDFESEEDIKD

-966 SAFVVVMI
+966 SAFVVIMI

>member
-59 NEDAGSNLRGKDINI
+59 NQDAGSNLRGKDINI
-74 GNEIVDSLKKNKNL
+74 GDEIVDSLKKNKNL

-223 DVVKVAQK
+223 DIVKVAQK

-239 MNDGQEALGNLDKF
+239 INDGQDTLKSLDAF

-258 ETLNRAPGTIKN
+258 ETLDRAPGTIKN
-270 NLTVMKQ
+270 NLIAMQT
-277 GLDAAAEITDY
+277 GLNGAAAITDF

-293 FDFNLTL
+293 VDFNLAL
-300 PDPAKLPE
+300 PDPSKFPE
-308 LPNITIPQIPQIPRI
+308 LPNITIPQIP
-323 PEIPALPE
+323 ELPQ
-331 VNGEGYKNIAKN
+331 VNGQLYKDIAKN
-343 INQTVNNVFSSIRVG
+343 IDQTVNNVFGSIRVG

-383 NKVSETLQG
+383 NKVSENLQG
-392 RADSVSYLI
+392 RVDSVSYLI
-401 DIFTKFKEFA
+401 DVFTKFKESA

-416 KDFFQKR
+416 KDFFQRR

-461 ANKKLDAIN
+461 TNKKLDAIN

-499 DKAEGVKEGA
+499 DKAGNA
-509 QQLRGN
+509 QQN
-515 LNQDI
+515 LNQEI
-520 KKANE
+520 KKVNE
-525 LVNQTNELV
+525 I
-534 NQTNEALDNGREK
+534 LDNGREG
-547 YDKAVSDYSRL
+547 YDQAVNNYSRL

-586 LNGQFKAGWNLVND
+586 LNGQFKAGLNLVND
-600 MIPVLE
+600 MIPVME
-606 STNKVLADVNSD
+606 SANKVLADVNSD
-618 KNLNG
+618 KNTNNM
-623 TIAKLNKAKD
+623 ISNLNKVKD
-633 GLQKGM
+633 GLQKGI

-657 DVIESINEVSKN
+657 DVIESINKVSKN

-682 SEITPNFNAAIARTK
+682 TEIVPNFNEAIARTK

-707 KEADKKLPDVKKIL
+707 KEADKKLPDVKKLL
-721 EDSSKGLVDGKK
+721 EDSSKGLVDGRK

>member
-24 IVVGLMILPSLYA
+24 IVLGLMILPSLYA

-47 YGNTKEV
+47 YGNTKGIQ
-54 PIAVS
+54 IAVS
-59 NEDAGSNLRGKDINI
+59 NQDVGSNLRGKDINI
-74 GNEIVDSLKKNKNL
+74 GKEIVDSLKKDKNF

-96 QAIYGVERGDYYASI
+96 QAIYGVERGDYSASI

-125 DENPQKPELDYYVNE
+125 NENPQKPEIDYYVNE

-155 GITEEISKNFVKTA
+155 GLTEEVSKNFVKTA

-253 FARND
+253 FANND
-258 ETLNRAPGTIKN
+258 QTLQNAPGTMRN
-270 NLTVMKQ
+270 NLTVAKDVMDKANAVTNFLMNPGVDLSGMK
-277 GLDAAAEITDY
+277 G
-288 LKNPS
+288 
-293 FDFNLTL
+293 
-300 PDPAKLPE
+300 LPE
-308 LPNITIPQIPQIPRI
+308 F
-323 PEIPALPE
+323 PARPDLSKL
-331 VNGEGYKNIAKN
+331 NDEGYKNIARN
-343 INQTVNNVFSSIRVG
+343 LNQTVNNVLNSARAG
-358 TTYAQGVINGLQNG
+358 TSYGKSVVNGLQSG
-372 NFDPEKAKQDL
+372 QFDPEKAKQDL
-383 NKVSETLQG
+383 NAVSENLQG
-392 RADSVSYLI
+392 RTDSVAYLI
-401 DIFTKFKEFA
+401 NVFTELQKSA
-411 PTDSG
+411 TTDFGQS
-416 KDFFQKR
+416 FFQGR
-423 IDKLTNLKSAIENA
+423 VDRLTKLKSGMENA
-437 NGGVKDIANI
+437 NNGIKDIVNV
-447 IGTGQEVKQDVRDA
+447 IGTGQEVKKDVTDA
-461 ANKKLDAIN
+461 ANQKLDAANGLID
-470 NLVNQAE
+470 QAE
-477 ADYNATFVADFEK
+477 KDYNETFVADYKK
-490 AVSTAEQLK
+490 AVSTVDQA
-499 DKAEGVKEGA
+499 KA
-509 QQLRGN
+509 
-515 LNQDI
+515 D
-520 KKANE
+520 ANE
-525 LVNQTNELV
+525 AYDTVKNE
-534 NQTNEALDNGREK
+534 
-547 YDKAVSDYSRL
+547 YDKAKNTFEGVIADVNNR
-558 KTELEKAREDLSN
+558 
-571 KGVNGLDS
+571 GVNGLDS
-579 TKVALND
+579 TKVALSD
-586 LNGQFKAGWNLVND
+586 LNGQLQATKNLIGD
-600 MIPVLE
+600 AIPVLE

-618 KNLNG
+618 KNLNNG
-623 TIAKLNKAKD
+623 IAKLNKA
-633 GLQKGM
+633 QN
-639 DLTDKGI
+639 TVQKGI
-646 DAINKGQKPAA
+646 DATNKATTLINNGQKPTKE
-657 DVIESINEVSKN
+657 VVESINEATKN
-669 VSGQIGDILAKYD
+669 ASAQLGDFLATYD
-682 SEITPNFNAAIARTK
+682 SEIVPNFNTAIERTK
-697 EMSKNTSQIL
+697 RMSKNTTQIL
-707 KEADKKLPDVKKIL
+707 SEADKKLPDVKKLL
-721 EDSSKGLVDGKK
+721 EDSSKGLVDGRK

-742 PATEKKIKELADK
+742 PETEKKIKELADK
-755 IRDFESEEDLKD
+755 IRDFESEEDIKD

-825 VEVHE
+825 VEVNE

-835 KSHEI
+835 KSHEV

-928 AFFQAIYPFLP
+928 PFFQAIYPFLP

-966 SAFVVVMI
+966 SAFVVIMV

>member
-24 IVVGLMILPSLYA
+24 IVIGLMVLPSLYA

-47 YGNTKEV
+47 YGNTKGIQ
-54 PIAVS
+54 IAVS
-59 NEDAGSNLRGKDINI
+59 NQDVGSNLRGKDINI
-74 GNEIVDSLKKNKNL
+74 GKEIVDSLKKDKNF

-96 QAIYGVERGDYYASI
+96 QAIYGVERGDYSASI

-125 DENPQKPELDYYVNE
+125 DENPQKPEIEYYVNE

-155 GITEEISKNFVKTA
+155 GLTEEISKNFVKTA

-174 KIFNDLGIDLE
+174 EIFNDLGIDLE

-239 MNDGQEALGNLDKF
+239 INDGQDTLKSLDAF

-258 ETLNRAPGTIKN
+258 ETLKRAPGTIKN
-270 NLTVMKQ
+270 NLIVMQQ
-277 GLDAAAEITDY
+277 GLDGAAKITDY
-288 LKNPS
+288 LKNPA

-300 PDPAKLPE
+300 PDPSQFPE
-308 LPNITIPQIPQIPRI
+308 LPAINIPQI
-323 PEIPALPE
+323 PEIPALPQ

-343 INQTVNNVFSSIRVG
+343 IDQTVNNVFGSIRVG
-358 TTYAQGVINGLQNG
+358 TTYAQGIINGLQNG

-383 NKVSETLQG
+383 NNVSENLQG
-392 RADSVSYLI
+392 RANSVSYLI
-401 DIFTKFKEFA
+401 DVFTKFKEFA
-411 PTDSG
+411 PTDFG
-416 KDFFQKR
+416 KNFFQQR
-423 IDKLTNLKSAIENA
+423 IDNLTKLKSAIENA

-461 ANKKLDAIN
+461 TNKKLDAIN

-477 ADYNATFVADFEK
+477 KDYNATFVADFEK

-499 DKAEGVKEGA
+499 NKAENVQEDA

-515 LNQDI
+515 LNQEI
-520 KKANE
+520 NKANE
-525 LVNQTNELV
+525 ILN
-534 NQTNEALDNGREK
+534 NGRDR
-547 YDKAVSDYSRL
+547 YDQAVTDYAKL
-558 KTELEKAREDLSN
+558 KTNLEKANKDLSN

-586 LNGQFKAGWNLVND
+586 LNGQFQAGWNLVND
-600 MIPVLE
+600 MIPVME
-606 STNKVLADVNSD
+606 NTNKVLADVNSD

-623 TIAKLNKAKD
+623 TITKLNKVKD
-633 GLQKGM
+633 GFQKGM
-639 DLTDKGI
+639 DLTNKGI
-646 DAINKGQKPAA
+646 DAINQGQKPAA
-657 DVIESINEVSKN
+657 DVIESINEVSKS

-682 SEITPNFNAAIARTK
+682 SEIVPNFNAAIARTK

-707 KEADKKLPDVKKIL
+707 SEANKKLPDVKKIL

-742 PATEKKIKELADK
+742 PETEKKIKDLANK
-755 IRDFESEEDLKD
+755 IRDFESEEDIKD

-928 AFFQAIYPFLP
+928 PFFQAIYPFLP

-954 LWDIVTRDLLVL
+954 LWDIVIRDLLVL
-966 SAFVVVMI
+966 SAFVVVMV
-974 VAALLLKTPINKS
+974 VAAILLKTPINKS